1 MPPGISGKVTFVN
14 TTWNFVVLNVGLSN
28 GVVPNGELIVY
39 RGRDFL
45 GKVKVTSAEDNTAV
59 ADILPGA
66 KADIQVGDDVL
77 N

>member
-1 MPPGISGKVTFVN
+1 
-14 TTWNFVVLNVGLSN
+14 
-28 GVVPNGELIVY
+28 VVPSGELVVY
-39 RGRDFL
+39 RGNEFL

-66 KADIQVGDDVL
+66 KADIQVGDDVI